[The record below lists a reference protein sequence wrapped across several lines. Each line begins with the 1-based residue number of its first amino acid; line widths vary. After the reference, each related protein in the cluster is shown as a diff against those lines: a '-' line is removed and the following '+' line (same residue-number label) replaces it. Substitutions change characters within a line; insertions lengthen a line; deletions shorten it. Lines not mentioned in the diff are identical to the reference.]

1 MKRNEN
7 LFPKLLGD
15 FLSVYLP
22 SQRGYSKNTISSY
35 CDAFKLLLQYFECEK
50 KLHSDQITFKH
61 LDEAC
66 IVDFMDWLK
75 ETRKS
80 SNSTVNQR
88 LAGIHSFFKYVQK
101 IHPELMSRCNE
112 ILTIQFQKASF
123 PTISYLSQDDSKLIL
138 SMPDT
143 SKKSGRR
150 DSALLWLLYDT
161 GCRVQEIVDLKV
173 SSLRL
178 EPPAQVKLCGKGNK
192 ARVVPLMS
200 GTAKLL
206 KSYISENNLGEAY
219 TLQYPLFTNQKK
231 EPLTRAGIAYI
242 LRKHASMASLE
253 RPTINPN
260 ISPHIIRHSKAMHLL
275 EAGVNI
281 VYIRDI
287 LGHADISTTEIYAKS
302 NLEMKRK
309 ALEKVAIVNETHSTP
324 HWTKDENLLS
334 WLGSFSKS
342 LN

>member
-1 MKRNEN
+1 MKRNKN

-50 KLHSDQITFKH
+50 KLHSNQITFNH
-61 LDEAC
+61 LDVAC
-66 IVDFMDWLK
+66 ITDFMDWLK

-80 SNSTVNQR
+80 SNATVNQR
-88 LAGIHSFFKYVQK
+88 LAGIHSFFKYVQR
-101 IHPELMSRCNE
+101 IRPELMSRCNE
-112 ILTIQFQKASF
+112 ILAIQFQKAYL
-123 PTISYLSQDDSKLIL
+123 PAISYLSQEDVKLIL
-138 SMPDT
+138 SIPDT

-150 DSALLWLLYDT
+150 DNALLWLLYDT
-161 GCRVQEIVDLKV
+161 GCRVQEVVDLKV

-178 EPPAQVKLCGKGNK
+178 EPPAQVRLCGKGNK
-192 ARVVPLMS
+192 TRVVPLMS
-200 GTAKLL
+200 GTAKIL
-206 KSYISENNLGEAY
+206 KSYLSENNLGEAH
-219 TLQYPLFTNQKK
+219 TLQYPLFTNQRN
-231 EPLTRAGIAYI
+231 EPLTRAGVAYI
-242 LRKHASMASLE
+242 LKKYESMASL
-253 RPTINPN
+253 RSTTISPN
-260 ISPHIIRHSKAMHLL
+260 ISPHMIRHSKAMHLL

-287 LGHADISTTEIYAKS
+287 LGHVDISTTEIYAKS

-309 ALEKVAIVNETHSTP
+309 ALEKAAIINEDSATP
-324 HWTKDENLLS
+324 HWVKDENLLS
-334 WLGSFSKS
+334 WLGNFSKS